1 MKKSSTKILLAHS
14 SNDLY
19 GASKVLINI
28 VELLI
33 NKGHEVHL
41 FLPEKGPLDKN
52 IFIKKCNVV
61 YMELGVFR
69 KKYFNSFGLLNRF
82 FFITRSF
89 FFINR
94 YIKVNKIDLVYINTS
109 TVLSP
114 CLSAKFKKIPC
125 FFHVH
130 EIPISSKIYSKFL
143 ALIFNY
149 FSSKIIAVS
158 NSVREYW
165 IENGSF
171 PEKIITIYNG
181 FKFNF
186 KSEKKTNNEN
196 IYFIN
201 VSRIIPYK
209 GHLFLI
215 ELFNA
220 LVKKRKNLYLNIIGD
235 TLIEYEPY
243 RKELKEKVKE
253 YGLEKNISFI
263 GFKEEEEV
271 KEYFNKSNFF
281 IHCPVSPDPLPTVI
295 FESIENN
302 VPVICTG
309 NGGSTEI
316 LDSGKNGLIIDNT
329 SIIKSVNMILEY
341 INDESIQ
348 KRHIINSKIFIK
360 KNFNLSLFNNNIY
373 DLISQV

>member
-1 MKKSSTKILLAHS
+1 MGLNLILNL
-14 SNDLY
+14 
-19 GASKVLINI
+19 K
-28 VELLI
+28 
-33 NKGHEVHL
+33 
-41 FLPEKGPLDKN
+41 
-52 IFIKKCNVV
+52 
-61 YMELGVFR
+61 
-69 KKYFNSFGLLNRF
+69 
-82 FFITRSF
+82 
-89 FFINR
+89 
-94 YIKVNKIDLVYINTS
+94 
-109 TVLSP
+109 
-114 CLSAKFKKIPC
+114 
-125 FFHVH
+125 
-130 EIPISSKIYSKFL
+130 
-143 ALIFNY
+143 
-149 FSSKIIAVS
+149 
-158 NSVREYW
+158 
-165 IENGSF
+165 
-171 PEKIITIYNG
+171 
-181 FKFNF
+181 
-186 KSEKKTNNEN
+186 KKTNNEN

>member
-1 MKKSSTKILLAHS
+1 MKKSINKILITHS

-19 GASKVLINI
+19 GASKILINI

-52 IFIKKCNVV
+52 NFIKKCNVV

-69 KKYFNSFGLLNRF
+69 KKYFNIIGLLNRF
-82 FFITRSF
+82 FFITKSF

-94 YIKVNKIDLVYINTS
+94 YLNENKIDLVYINTS
-109 TVLSP
+109 TIISP

-130 EIPISSKIYSKFL
+130 EIPISSKLYSKFL
-143 ALIFNY
+143 ALTFNY
-149 FSSKIIAVS
+149 FSSKIITVS
-158 NSVREYW
+158 NSVRDYW

-171 PEKIITIYNG
+171 PEKIKTIYNG

-186 KSEKKTNNEN
+186 KSKKNTNNEN

-201 VSRIIPYK
+201 ISRIIPYK

-215 ELFNA
+215 ELFNV
-220 LVKKRKNLYLNIIGD
+220 LVKKRKNLFLNIIGD
-235 TLIEYEPY
+235 TLNEYEPY
-243 RKELKEKVKE
+243 IKELKEKVKE
-253 YGLEKNISFI
+253 YDLEQNISFL
-263 GFKEEEEV
+263 GFKEDV
-271 KEYFNKSNFF
+271 KKYFNKSNFF
-281 IHCPVSPDPLPTVI
+281 IHCPTSPDPLPTVI

-316 LDSGKNGLIIDNT
+316 LDSGKNGLIIDNS
-329 SIIKSVNMILEY
+329 SILKSANMILEY
-341 INDESIQ
+341 IADESIQ
-348 KRHIINSKIFIK
+348 KRHIIDSKMFIE

-373 DLISQV
+373 NLISKA

>member
-1 MKKSSTKILLAHS
+1 MKKSINKILITHS

-19 GASKVLINI
+19 GASKILINI

-52 IFIKKCNVV
+52 NFIKKCNVV

-69 KKYFNSFGLLNRF
+69 KKYFNIIGLLNRF
-82 FFITRSF
+82 FFIKKSF

-94 YIKVNKIDLVYINTS
+94 YLNENKIDLVYINTS
-109 TVLSP
+109 TIISP

-130 EIPISSKIYSKFL
+130 EIPISSKLYSKFL
-143 ALIFNY
+143 ALTFNY
-149 FSSKIIAVS
+149 FSSKIITVS
-158 NSVREYW
+158 NSVRDYW

-171 PEKIITIYNG
+171 PEKIKTIYNG

-186 KSEKKTNNEN
+186 KSKKNTNNEN

-201 VSRIIPYK
+201 ISRIIPYK

-215 ELFNA
+215 ELFNV
-220 LVKKRKNLYLNIIGD
+220 LVKKRKNLFLNIIGD
-235 TLIEYEPY
+235 TLNEYEPY
-243 RKELKEKVKE
+243 IKELKEKVKE
-253 YGLEKNISFI
+253 YDLEQNISFL
-263 GFKEEEEV
+263 GFKEDV
-271 KEYFNKSNFF
+271 KKYFNKSNFF
-281 IHCPVSPDPLPTVI
+281 IHCPTSPDPLPTVI

-316 LDSGKNGLIIDNT
+316 LDSGKNGLIIDNS
-329 SIIKSVNMILEY
+329 SILKSANMILEY
-341 INDESIQ
+341 IADESIQ
-348 KRHIINSKIFIK
+348 KRHIIDSKMFIE

-373 DLISQV
+373 NLISKA